1 MRRVSPWLSMTEP
14 RRSLRARIAF
24 GLLGY
29 ALLIGAA
36 IGLVGYFVIE
46 AAERI
51 VWSSLLEEEMNLF
64 EQRRGHAGV
73 DDRPMGGTIRSYA
86 RLRSEP
92 LQASVPLA
100 LEPLAPGLHE
110 DLVAEGLELV
120 VLVRDSGPDRLY
132 LALDITDF
140 EQRERYLAGVVAV
153 LAALASAVLVVV
165 AWLAAGRLLRPL
177 YRFAQAVQALGAGP
191 EGAPLQ
197 RPSGSSRELLVI
209 ADAID
214 GYSARQAERLRRER
228 AFADSLGH
236 ELRTPIA
243 VIAGAAELVAARP
256 DLPPQA
262 RPAVLRIQQ
271 TAEGAEQLVTALLV
285 LARDPDRLA
294 EGAERVRLDELL
306 PEIVEDH
313 RHLCRDKALEI
324 RLGRTEPGLLAAP
337 LQVLQVA
344 IGNLLRNALENSD
357 HGEVLIEVVPAGV
370 VRIRDPGQGM
380 SPEEIARLFA
390 ARARGGQT
398 RASAGIGLELIHR
411 IAEHLGWHIELSPR
425 PERGT
430 EAVLDLRASLV
441 GPD

>member
-1 MRRVSPWLSMTEP
+1 MTEP
-14 RRSLRARIAF
+14 RRSLRARIAL

-29 ALLIGAA
+29 ALLIGSA
-36 IGLVGYFVIE
+36 IGLVGYLVIE

-51 VWSSLLEEEMNLF
+51 VWQSLLTEEMNLF
-64 EQRRGHAGV
+64 EQRSGRQGADG
-73 DDRPMGGTIRSYA
+73 MTTGGTIRTYA
-86 RLRSEP
+86 RRPTARPQGTLP
-92 LQASVPLA
+92 MA
-100 LEPLAPGLHE
+100 LETLEPGLHE
-110 DLVAEGLELV
+110 DLVSEARELV

-132 LALDITDF
+132 VALDITEF
-140 EQRERYLAGVVAV
+140 EQRERYLAGVVGL
-153 LAALASAVLVVV
+153 LAALASSALVVV

-177 YRFAQAVQALGAGP
+177 YRLAEAVESLGAGP

-197 RPSGSSRELLVI
+197 RPTGSSRELLVI

-243 VIAGAAELVAARP
+243 VIAGAAELVAGRP

-262 RPAVLRIQQ
+262 RPAVLRIRQ

-285 LARDPDRLA
+285 LARDPVRLA
-294 EGAERVRLDELL
+294 ASSERVRLDELL

-313 RHLCRDKALEI
+313 RHLCRDKALEV
-324 RLGRTEPGLLAAP
+324 RLGRIEPGLLAAP
-337 LQVLQVA
+337 LQILQVA

-390 ARARGGQT
+390 SRARGGQT

-411 IAEHLGWHIELSPR
+411 IAEHLGWRIQLSALPG
-425 PERGT
+425 RGT

-441 GPD
+441 RPV